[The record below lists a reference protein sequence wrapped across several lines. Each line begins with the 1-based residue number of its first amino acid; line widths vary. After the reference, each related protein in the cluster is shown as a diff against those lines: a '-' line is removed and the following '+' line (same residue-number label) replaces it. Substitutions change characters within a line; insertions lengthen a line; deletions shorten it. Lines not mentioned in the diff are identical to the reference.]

1 MRQVDTTTGAL
12 KIGTH
17 LGPLKQ
23 GQVYSGGNNPRDFFF
38 SLVVLMLKK
47 KHRNMEEIDRQLYF
61 YFICRFF
68 CAGSCEVF
76 TDLIGAKGKDVL

>member
-1 MRQVDTTTGAL
+1 
-12 KIGTH
+12 
-17 LGPLKQ
+17 
-23 GQVYSGGNNPRDFFF
+23 
-38 SLVVLMLKK
+38 
-47 KHRNMEEIDRQLYF
+47 MEEIDRQLYF